1 MKRVLIVLGL
11 LLVVGIVGVGLLMF
25 GNKTRQVETDRFSQ
39 SFATESA
46 EIQAEVQLALG
57 AIKTRDFTVALTSLK
72 KVAESGDLTD
82 AQKLAISD
90 TVTDITVILS
100 ENPPPNEDELFE
112 MVADITDIVSY

>member
-11 LLVVGIVGVGLLMF
+11 LLVVGIVGVGVVMF
-25 GNKTRQVETDRFSQ
+25 GNKTRKVETDKFSQ
-39 SFATESA
+39 SFATASA
-46 EIQAEVQLALG
+46 GIQAEVQLALG

-90 TVTDITVILS
+90 TVTDITVIIS
-100 ENPPPNEDELFE
+100 ENPPPNEDALFE

>member
-11 LLVVGIVGVGLLMF
+11 LLVVGIVGVGVLMF

>member
-11 LLVVGIVGVGLLMF
+11 LLVVGIVAVGVVIF
-25 GNKTRQVETDRFSQ
+25 GNKTRQVETDKFTQ
-39 SFATESA
+39 SFATASA
-46 EIQAEVQLALG
+46 EIKAEVQQSLA
-57 AIKTRDFTVALTSLK
+57 AIKTRDFTAALTSLK

-82 AQKLAISD
+82 AQKQAISD
-90 TVTDITVILS
+90 TVTDITVIIS